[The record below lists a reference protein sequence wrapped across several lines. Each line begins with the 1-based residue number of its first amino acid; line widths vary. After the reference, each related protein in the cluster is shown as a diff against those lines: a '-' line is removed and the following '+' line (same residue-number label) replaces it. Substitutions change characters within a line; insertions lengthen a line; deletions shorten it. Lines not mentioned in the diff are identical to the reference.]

1 MTIVAVILAGGEGSR
16 IGGEKPLRVL
26 GGVKLI
32 DRAIEQARS
41 FASVTAVALRHNG
54 QIGKGN
60 FQIIRDESEVEG
72 PLAGLVSALRFA
84 SEAGVNAV
92 LILPADMPFLPADLA
107 ERLVEALP
115 EHGAA
120 IASSGGHEHPVCGL
134 WSIES
139 LGFVADYLSSGKRS
153 LKGFANAVGYSA
165 VDWPVEPFDPFF
177 NINTLGDLAEA
188 ERLLR
193 S

>member
-1 MTIVAVILAGGEGSR
+1 MGGDKPSR
-16 IGGEKPLRVL
+16 AL

-41 FASVTAVALRHNG
+41 FASVTAVAVRHDGQVGNG
-54 QIGKGN
+54 D
-60 FQIIRDESEVEG
+60 FRIIRDEPEIEG

-84 SEAGVNAV
+84 CEAGVDAV
-92 LILPADMPFLPADLA
+92 LTLPADMPFLPTDLV

-115 EHGAA
+115 EDGAA
-120 IASSGGHEHPVCGL
+120 IASSGGHEHPVCAL

-165 VDWPVEPFDPFF
+165 VDWPVEPLDPFF